1 MAKGSTDQVFFEI
14 RSAKS
19 FPDIANEWTE
29 FQNKHEIKEQNIL
42 VQSVKEID
50 KKNNEEIKKENE
62 KYLLNNLKSS
72 SIKKSPEKIAI
83 YNEANEITD
92 DTSDI
97 IMLPSVKKIV
107 EDFNK
112 IEQERNIS
120 PLVVRLHYLL
130 NIFKKQNSIC

>member
-120 PLVVRLHYLL
+120 LLVVRLHYLL